1 MKPATK
7 SYAILFLM
15 VLTVVSCG
23 PVTPVPLSVAATTEV
38 TATPKPVL
46 PTLTQYVATIPT
58 PTSAPQLHASD
69 YDLQPWNVDDVYY
82 SRLIDEHSKDIY
94 VGFNNSFQKYEP
106 VFQTEKILRDP
117 SSDWHSIAWK
127 IIADYPKGIPLPG
140 MRPGEDL
147 LAFVMEDLLNNKNVR
162 LEELPVIVKSRIQKS
177 WECYRAEIVE
187 TPSKRGNYL
196 VVNNLFGDKKDGWI
210 FYTGN
215 CEGTAVYA
223 LRNIDNQYRVEK
235 LRDWQALEIPFAGYN
250 LSLGTVEDANNNSV
264 PEVVVNVSYGAS
276 GTPPYSGRNLEF
288 YEWDPSREI
297 FVSDHTEMFED
308 VCISFESCGDTW
320 RIEKGTIQAIHP
332 VVVKEL
338 YVTMYDDFG
347 ELSVCDPLVIE
358 HTYLWKDGKFTEQKQ
373 TLLPPTDERIDCQLS
388 WALQVLN
395 RRNRAIPFASDR
407 ISKALRD
414 WPNSMN
420 DMWGPASKDYFSLRL
435 GLFYDLTGRE
445 DEGVKLL
452 NTVAQHPTNPEFD
465 FASELASAYLDVRS
479 KQGKVQACQEINL
492 RQTEAELT
500 EGSHVFY
507 VPVDKF
513 RANWGFGA
521 PIWSYR
527 IDDICDRE
535 YALELS
541 VQQTEA
547 VRFKNIEG
555 WLTGIGLNPLK
566 MQTIYK
572 SNTLMAWLVTL
583 PAQDVQ
589 FSNDGNTLERVD
601 TQQMWLFTGS
611 PNGLNA
617 IYIDDIKQNT
627 MLSSDY
633 LTIGQS
639 GILVTIE
646 TILADFQ
653 RFFIFQVRPNSEIQ
667 TQLLDYY
674 VDGAIDH
681 KTNEIMIMAG
691 SYEAEQPEID
701 VYGWNPDLGKL
712 DKRTTNFDF
721 SKAQAEAERL
731 VFRERDFVQAILYI
745 NIFFTQ
751 APPEPKE
758 VLYCQSSDCTY
769 YPDWYRPYMRY
780 LLALAYEMS
789 GRTDQA
795 RDTYFALWQDY
806 PSNIFGLTAE
816 HRLRP
821 ARP

>member
-7 SYAILFLM
+7 SYAVLFLL
-15 VLTVVSCG
+15 VLIVVSCG
-23 PVTPVPLSVAATTEV
+23 PVTPVPLSVAATT
-38 TATPKPVL
+38 ALTPTSKPVS
-46 PTLTQYVATIPT
+46 PTSTQDVATTPT
-58 PTSAPQLHASD
+58 PTSIPQLHAND
-69 YDLQPWNVDDVYY
+69 YELQPWNADDGYY
-82 SRLIDEHSKDIY
+82 SRLIDEFSKDIY
-94 VGFNNSFQKYEP
+94 VGFNNRFQRFGP
-106 VFQTEKILRDP
+106 VFQAEKLLWDP
-117 SSDWHSIAWK
+117 SSDWRSSSWK
-127 IIADYPKGIPLPG
+127 IVTDYPKGIPLPG

-147 LAFVMEDLLNNKNVR
+147 LAFLMEDLLNNENVKP
-162 LEELPVIVKSRIQKS
+162 EELPLIVKSRIQKP

-187 TPSKRGNYL
+187 SPSKRGNYL
-196 VVNNLFGDKKDGWI
+196 VVNNLFSDQQDSWL
-210 FYTGN
+210 FYTGS
-215 CEGTAVYA
+215 CEGTAIYA
-223 LRNIDNQYRVEK
+223 VRTINDQYRIEK
-235 LRDWQALEIPFAGYN
+235 VRDWQALEVTAAGYN
-250 LSLGTVEDANNNSV
+250 LVMDAVSDVNTNGI
-264 PEVVVNVSYGAS
+264 PEVILNVSYGAS

-288 YEWDPSREI
+288 YEWDPSKEI
-297 FVSDHTEMFED
+297 FLSNSTEMFEE
-308 VCISFESCGDTW
+308 VCYSFESCEEEW
-320 RIEKGTIQAIHP
+320 RIEKGNVQGVHP

-395 RRNRAIPFASDR
+395 RRNREIPLASDL
-407 ISKALRD
+407 ISKALGN
-414 WPNSMN
+414 WPNRMN

-445 DEGVKLL
+445 DEGVTLL
-452 NTVAQHPTNPEFD
+452 HTVAEHPTNPEFD

-492 RQTEAELT
+492 RQTEAEQID
-500 EGSHVFY
+500 GPYVY
-507 VPVDKF
+507 VPINML

-527 IDDICDRE
+527 IDDICDVE

-541 VQQTEA
+541 VRQVPNLQ
-547 VRFKNIEG
+547 FKNIEG
-555 WLTGIGLNPLK
+555 WLTRIGLNPLK
-566 MQTIYK
+566 IQTIYK

-589 FSNDGNTLERVD
+589 FSNEGNTMERVD

-611 PNGLNA
+611 HNGLNA
-617 IYIDDIKQNT
+617 IYVDDIKQNT
-627 MLSSDY
+627 TLSSDY

-653 RFFIFQVRPNSEIQ
+653 RFFIFHVRPNSEIQ
-667 TQLLDYY
+667 TLLLDYY

-681 KTNEIMIMAG
+681 KTNEIMTIAG
-691 SYEAEQPEID
+691 SYGAEQPDID
-701 VYGWNPDLGKL
+701 VYSWNTGLGKL
-712 DKRTTNFDF
+712 DKRTINFDF
-721 SKAQAEAERL
+721 SKAQGEAERL

-745 NIFFTQ
+745 NMFFTQ

-758 VLYCQSSDCTY
+758 VLYCQSRDCTY

-789 GRTDQA
+789 GRTEQA
-795 RDTYFALWQDY
+795 RDIYFALWQDY

-816 HRLRP
+816 HRLIP
-821 ARP
+821 AKP